1 MYLTVLIHGEKS
13 HVKTFDLQGDYYKN
27 LTSEEWEEFMYTSLN
42 IDDCE
47 WITHDELP
55 EMVTVIDTNGDDNE

>member
-13 HVKTFDLQGDYYKN
+13 RVRTYDLQSDHYKS
-27 LTSEEWEEFMYTSLN
+27 LTSEELEEFMYTSLN
-42 IDDCE
+42 ISDCE

-55 EMVTVIDTNGDDNE
+55 EMVTVIDTNGDEDE